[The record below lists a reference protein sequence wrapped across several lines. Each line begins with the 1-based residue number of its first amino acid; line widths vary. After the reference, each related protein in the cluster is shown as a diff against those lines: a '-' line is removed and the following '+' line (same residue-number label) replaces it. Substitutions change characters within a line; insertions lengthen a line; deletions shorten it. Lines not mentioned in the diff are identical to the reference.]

1 MNNFSLNIKEEEL
14 SQSASMLLQRFV
26 KRYKNINL
34 NKYLTWCILRNIDAR
49 ISSEI
54 IIKCIEVNNNKNI
67 QYEKIINEL
76 KEKLLNIIIKKS
88 FTYKDQ
94 HNAYDIMSD
103 IIIVLEKRDQLILDY
118 SQKDSV
124 IRIIKCFILW
134 VNNKIKFK

>member
-14 SQSASMLLQRFV
+14 SQSAIMLLQRFV

-54 IIKCIEVNNNKNI
+54 IIKCIEVDSKNI
-67 QYEKIINEL
+67 HFEKLINEL
-76 KEKLLNIIIKKS
+76 KEKLLNIIIKKG

-103 IIIVLEKRDQLILDY
+103 IIIVLEKRDQLNLDCA
-118 SQKDSV
+118 QKDS
-124 IRIIKCFILW
+124 ILQIMKSFILW